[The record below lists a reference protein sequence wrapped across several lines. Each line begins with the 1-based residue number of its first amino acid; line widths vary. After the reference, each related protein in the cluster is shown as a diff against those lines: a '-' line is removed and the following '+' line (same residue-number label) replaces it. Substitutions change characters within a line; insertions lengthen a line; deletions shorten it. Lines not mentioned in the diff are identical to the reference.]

1 MNVKM
6 FQKIST
12 PEISLLVVFIIYI
25 LFPIATPSFMVPFVD
40 SPFGYLSIFII
51 TVMLFVYTSPL
62 LGILYIF
69 VAYELIRRSSSQTML
84 QVAEYA
90 PTKYTTEYMPT
101 HVPKAM
107 TSQSEKDD
115 ELSTLNPARDLT
127 LEEEIV
133 QIRAP
138 IGKSEVASY
147 SDSSFKP
154 VAENI
159 SNASLYV

>member
-25 LFPIATPSFMVPFVD
+25 LFPITTPAFMAPLVD
-40 SPFGYLSIFII
+40 SPLGYLSIFII
-51 TVMLFVYTSPL
+51 TVLLFVYTSPL

-69 VAYELIRRSSSQTML
+69 VAYELIRRSSTPTMQ

-90 PTKYTTEYMPT
+90 PSKYTTEYMPT

-107 TSQSEKDD
+107 TTQFEKDVD
-115 ELSTLNPARDLT
+115 LILLNPTQEST

-138 IGKSEVASY
+138 IGKSNVSPY
-147 SDSSFKP
+147 SESSFKP